1 MHIPFTP
8 NHVQL
13 VSACYPPN
21 AALLTAGPEYAPN
34 SQELSRLTYYA
45 ANRPE
50 KINKLGSELEKR
62 VRADARKAATGN
74 TRARASLLIT
84 LAIIKALATECRR
97 DVALLSPSLLAS
109 VNVTLSSLSTD
120 LEIAARAA
128 TVFTTWTTYT
138 DGLIIGVDLRV
149 TEDYMSCLRHFSR
162 LGHLE
167 HNDRETRNRTRLI
180 GLAALVGAVNS
191 EALYKPSGQFQPQVS
206 IIMRALLIPLL
217 QVDVSVLNHEL
228 TEIKEQPNSPILD
241 EFRSRPTLERRAAS
255 IHVHID
261 GDQGPASADV
271 ANTAL
276 RATSSL
282 LSHTRGVQASLVL
295 QAALDTVEERGAWT
309 QLEHCQ
315 WFAEKAAEWTQY
327 QYRYGIPT
335 RLVECLAAGQ
345 DAPEP
350 TQRQST
356 LAAMITAVF
365 TSPTPLVNLST
376 SDIIGSLISITIRRI
391 TVSPEDSLLPALVEC
406 ISSLG
411 THVYYADQIQDLAE
425 DLIRRLVIVEANG
438 ILGAGK
444 AIRQHARTQA
454 VRCLLAGLLGLIH
467 AADMHDAG
475 RDAED
480 DAKTLGTSPTL
491 PSAPERTSHDGQSQ
505 GHIRPSRR
513 TKVGPEIWQD
523 TLTLLCDGD
532 YAVRAD
538 YAMAL
543 VAYIE
548 NEIPKFGD
556 RADADGVR
564 RPRPLAEGPTQKS
577 NTLNTLIYGDTTT
590 RFLNALHACAYALA
604 TSPRLGLRTS
614 SSSPPSP
621 ERTSPT
627 GTNGDDAS
635 ARSRQGDAPSEATTE
650 RRSLNLP
657 SRSRRTSLVLR
668 MLKDAPARMSVS
680 ARVAADYSDFGNVL
694 AILTAAH
701 EQLPVRSLLTGIPM
715 LVALHSVTQVGETC
729 GPQTATTVRAIKE
742 LVARTWLAVGK
753 VWGCAAVTE
762 SAEKVLS
769 ALSPSSPLPNP
780 PDWQFGSLQPPQQ
793 PVPFPSEGT
802 TNTPI
807 PDIDSR
813 AMLEALASAQ
823 NVQDATGLGQP
834 ELLRRMGVSWSPDSA
849 YKESIEAKSRL
860 DNLSGDGLSPLIKV
874 APALMHADNI
884 SMQSLAR
891 SGRGVGVTDLR
902 EALEGRS
909 SMSNP
914 NLAGRVP
921 SISTL
926 DHTSSVFPGGNS
938 SLGGADQFA
947 KLTPQRSRPQQRS
960 KPRPGEVK
968 DVLNKLGIGR
978 QNGGGALK
986 SSFPAVQRTQPR
998 CVHVIYVTASC
1009 PVAC

>member
-62 VRADARKAATGN
+62 VKVDARKATAGN

-97 DVALLSPSLLAS
+97 DVALLSPSLLSS
-109 VNVTLSSLSTD
+109 VNVTLSSLSAD
-120 LEIAARAA
+120 LEVAARAA
-128 TVFTTWTTYT
+128 SVFTTWTTYT

-149 TEDYMSCLRHFSR
+149 TDDYMSCLRHFAR

-167 HNDRETRNRTRLI
+167 HDDHETRNRTRLI

-191 EALYKPSGQFQPQVS
+191 EALYKPPAQFQPQVS

-228 TEIKEQPNSPILD
+228 AEIKDQPNSPILD

-261 GDQGPASADV
+261 GDQGPTSNDV

-282 LSHTRGVQASLVL
+282 LGHTRGMQASLVL
-295 QAALDTVEERGAWT
+295 QAALDALDERGGWT
-309 QLEHCQ
+309 QLEHCR

-335 RLVECLAAGQ
+335 RLVECLAEGQ

-350 TQRQST
+350 TERQST

-376 SDIIGSLISITIRRI
+376 SDIIASLISITLRRI
-391 TVSPEDSLLPALVEC
+391 TVSPEDKLLPALVEC

-425 DLIRRLVIVEANG
+425 DLIRRLVIVEASG
-438 ILGAGK
+438 IPGVGK
-444 AIRQHARTQA
+444 ADRQQARTQA
-454 VRCLLAGLLGLIH
+454 IRCLLAGLLGLIH

-475 RDAED
+475 KDGED
-480 DAKTLGTSPTL
+480 DAKTVGTSPTL
-491 PSAPERTSHDGQSQ
+491 PQPTERMSNDTQSQ

-513 TKVGPEIWQD
+513 TKVAPEIWQD
-523 TLTLLCDGD
+523 TLSLLCDRD

-548 NEIPKFGD
+548 NEIPKFAD

-577 NTLNTLIYGDTTT
+577 NTFQTVIHGDSTT
-590 RFLNALHACAYALA
+590 RFLHALHACAYALS
-604 TSPRLGLRTS
+604 TSPKLGLRS

-621 ERTSPT
+621 ERNSPAH
-627 GTNGDDAS
+627 TNGDDAS
-635 ARSRQGDAPSEATTE
+635 GRSRAGDAPSEAATSE
-650 RRSLNLP
+650 RRSMNLP

-668 MLKDAPARMSVS
+668 MLKDAPTRMSVT
-680 ARVAADYSDFGNVL
+680 ARVAADYSDFGHIL
-694 AILTAAH
+694 AILTATH

-715 LVALHSVTQVGETC
+715 LVALDAATRLGEASE
-729 GPQTATTVRAIKE
+729 QHTAITIRTIKE
-742 LVARTWLAVGK
+742 LVARTWLVVGR
-753 VWGCAAVTE
+753 VWNCPAVTE
-762 SAEKVLS
+762 SAEK
-769 ALSPSSPLPNP
+769 ALSVLPPASPLPSP
-780 PDWQFGSLQPPQQ
+780 PDWQFGSLQPPQS
-793 PVPFPSEGT
+793 PVPFPSDVQTSG
-802 TNTPI
+802 PL
-807 PDIDSR
+807 PDIDSD
-813 AMLEALASAQ
+813 AMLDALSSAQ
-823 NVQDATGLGQP
+823 NVQEATGLGQQD
-834 ELLRRMGVSWSPDSA
+834 LRRRLGAGWSPDSA
-849 YKESIEAKSRL
+849 YKDSIETKSRI
-860 DNLSGDGLSPLIKV
+860 DNLSADGLSPLIKV

-914 NLAGRVP
+914 NLAAGRVP

-926 DHTSSVFPGGNS
+926 DHTSSVFPGGGS
-938 SLGGADQFA
+938 SVADHGFA
-947 KLTPQRSRPQQRS
+947 KLTPQRSRPQTRA
-960 KPRPGEVK
+960 KPRPGEVRE
-968 DVLNKLGIGR
+968 VLNKLGIGK
-978 QNGGGALK
+978 QNGAGNLK
-986 SSFPAVQRTQPR
+986 SSFPAIQKTQPR
-998 CVHVIYVTASC
+998 
-1009 PVAC
+1009 

>member
-8 NHVQL
+8 NHIQL
-13 VSACYPPN
+13 VSACYPPS
-21 AALLTAGPEYAPN
+21 ATLLTAGPEYAPN

-50 KINKLGSELEKR
+50 KINKLGNELEKR
-62 VRADARKAATGN
+62 VKTDSRKAAAGN
-74 TRARASLLIT
+74 IRARACLLIT
-84 LAIIKALATECRR
+84 LAIFKALATECRR
-97 DVALLSPSLLAS
+97 DVALLSPSLLSS
-109 VNVTLSSLSTD
+109 VNITLSALSAD

-128 TVFTTWTTYT
+128 TVFTAWTTYT
-138 DGLIIGVDLRV
+138 DGLIIGVDLKV
-149 TEDYMSCLRHFSR
+149 TDDYLSCLRHFSR

-167 HNDRETRNRTRLI
+167 HNDHETRNRQIRARHRTRLI

-191 EALYKPSGQFQPQVS
+191 EALYKPSAQFQPQVS

-217 QVDVSVLNHEL
+217 EVDVSVLNHEL
-228 TEIKEQPNSPILD
+228 AEIKEQPNSPILD
-241 EFRSRPTLERRAAS
+241 EFRSRPALERRAAS

-261 GDQGPASADV
+261 GDQGPTSADV

-276 RATSSL
+276 RGTSSL
-282 LSHTRGVQASLVL
+282 LGHTRGMQASLVL
-295 QAALDTVEERGAWT
+295 QAALDTLDERGGWS
-309 QLEHCQ
+309 QLEHCR
-315 WFAEKAAEWTQY
+315 WLAEKAAEWTQY

-345 DAPEP
+345 DAPQP

-376 SDIIGSLISITIRRI
+376 SDILASLLSITIRRI

-425 DLIRRLVIVEANG
+425 DLIRRLVIVEVSG
-438 ILGAGK
+438 IPGVDK
-444 AIRQHARTQA
+444 ASRHKARTQA

-475 RDAED
+475 KDTED
-480 DAKTLGTSPTL
+480 DAKTVGTSPTL
-491 PSAPERTSHDGQSQ
+491 PTPPERTSHDGLGQ
-505 GHIRPSRR
+505 GQIRPSRR
-513 TKVGPEIWQD
+513 TKVAPEIWQD
-523 TLTLLCDGD
+523 TLSLLCDSE

-548 NEIPKFGD
+548 NEIPKFAD
-556 RADADGVR
+556 RVDADGVK

-577 NTLNTLIYGDTTT
+577 TTLNTMLYGDSTT
-590 RFLNALHACAYALA
+590 RFLNALHACAYALL
-604 TSPRLGLRTS
+604 TSPRLGLRS
-614 SSSPPSP
+614 GSSPSSP

-627 GTNGDDAS
+627 NASGDDSS
-635 ARSRQGDAPSEATTE
+635 ARAGDSTSESVTTE
-650 RRSLNLP
+650 RRSMTLP

-668 MLKDAPARMSVS
+668 MLRDAPARLPLS
-680 ARVAADYSDFGNVL
+680 ARVAADLSDYGNIL
-694 AILTAAH
+694 AVLTAVH

-715 LVALHSVTQVGETC
+715 LIALNGATQTSEAYD
-729 GPQTATTVRAIKE
+729 PSTAATVRAIKE
-742 LVARTWLAVGK
+742 LVAKAWLVVGR
-753 VWGCAAVTE
+753 VWDCAAVTE
-762 SAEKVLS
+762 IAEKALS
-769 ALSPSSPLPNP
+769 ALPHNSSLPSL
-780 PDWQFGSLQPPQQ
+780 PDWHFGSLQPPQH
-793 PVPFPSEGT
+793 PIPFPSGGQTSE
-802 TNTPI
+802 PI
-807 PDIDSR
+807 PDIDTD
-813 AMLEALASAQ
+813 AMLEALASAP
-823 NVQDATGLGQP
+823 NVQEATGLGQQD
-834 ELLRRMGVSWSPDSA
+834 LLRRLGSQWTPDSA
-849 YKESIEAKSRL
+849 YKESIETKNRMDS
-860 DNLSGDGLSPLIKV
+860 LSGDGLSPLIKV

-926 DHTSSVFPGGNS
+926 DHTSSVFPG
-938 SLGGADQFA
+938 DQFS
-947 KLTPQRSRPQQRS
+947 KLAPQRSRPQRI
-960 KPRPGEVK
+960 KPRPGEVRE
-968 DVLNKLGIGR
+968 VLNKLGIGK
-978 QNGGGALK
+978 QNGSGNLK
-986 SSFPAVQRTQPR
+986 SSFPAMQKTQPR
-998 CVHVIYVTASC
+998 
-1009 PVAC
+1009 

>member
-8 NHVQL
+8 NHIQL
-13 VSACYPPN
+13 ISACYPPS
-21 AALLTAGPEYAPN
+21 AALLTSGPEYAPN

-62 VRADARKAATGN
+62 VKSDCRKAASGN

-84 LAIIKALATECRR
+84 LSIFKALATECRR
-97 DVALLSPSLLAS
+97 DMPLLSPSLLSS
-109 VNVTLSSLSTD
+109 VNVALSSLSAD

-138 DGLIIGVDLRV
+138 DGLIIGVDLKV
-149 TEDYMSCLRHFSR
+149 TDDYMSCLRHFAR
-162 LGHLE
+162 LGHIE
-167 HNDRETRNRTRLI
+167 HNDHETRNRTRLI

-191 EALYKPSGQFQPQVS
+191 EALYKPSAQFQPQVS

-228 TEIKEQPNSPILD
+228 GEIKEQPNSPILD

-261 GDQGPASADV
+261 GDQGPTSGDV

-282 LSHTRGVQASLVL
+282 LGHTRGLQASLVL
-295 QAALDTVEERGAWT
+295 QAALDTLDERDGWS
-309 QLEHCQ
+309 QIEHCR
-315 WFAEKAAEWTQY
+315 WLAEKAAEWTQY

-335 RLVECLAAGQ
+335 RLVECLAESQ
-345 DAPEP
+345 DAPQP
-350 TQRQST
+350 TQRHST

-376 SDIIGSLISITIRRI
+376 SDIIASLISVTLRRI
-391 TVSPEDSLLPALVEC
+391 TVSPDDSLLPALVEC

-425 DLIRRLVIVEANG
+425 DLIRRLVIVEASG
-438 ILGAGK
+438 IPGAGK
-444 AIRQHARTQA
+444 ANRDKARTQA

-467 AADMHDAG
+467 AADLHDAAK
-475 RDAED
+475 DAED
-480 DAKTLGTSPTL
+480 EAKTVGTSPTL
-491 PSAPERTSHDGQSQ
+491 PTPAERMSHDGPGQ

-523 TLTLLCDGD
+523 TLSLLCDSE

-543 VAYIE
+543 VAYVE
-548 NEIPKFGD
+548 NEIPKFAD
-556 RADADGVR
+556 KVDADGVR

-577 NTLNTLIYGDTTT
+577 NTLNAMLYGDSTT
-590 RFLNALHACAYALA
+590 RFLNALHACVYALS
-604 TSPRLGLRTS
+604 TSPKLGLRS

-621 ERTSPT
+621 DRTSPAQ
-627 GTNGDDAS
+627 GDDSS
-635 ARSRQGDAPSEATTE
+635 ARAGDATSDSVTTE
-650 RRSLNLP
+650 RRSLTHP

-668 MLKDAPARMSVS
+668 MLRDAPARISVS
-680 ARVAADYSDFGNVL
+680 SRVAADLSDFGNILAVL
-694 AILTAAH
+694 TTVH

-715 LVALHSVTQVGETC
+715 LVALNRAATVADSC
-729 GPQTATTVRAIKE
+729 DPSTAAAVRAIKE
-742 LVARTWLAVGK
+742 LVARAWLVVAK
-753 VWGCAAVTE
+753 VWDCPAVAE
-762 SAEKVLS
+762 IAEKALS
-769 ALSPSSPLPNP
+769 ALPSSSSLPSL
-780 PDWQFGSLQPPQQ
+780 PDWQFGSLQPPQH
-793 PVPFPSEGT
+793 PVPLPDGVQLDT
-802 TNTPI
+802 AL
-807 PDIDSR
+807 PDID
-813 AMLEALASAQ
+813 ADAILEALSSAQ
-823 NVQDATGLGQP
+823 NVQEATGLGQHD
-834 ELLRRMGVSWSPDSA
+834 LLRRLGADWSPDSA
-849 YKESIEAKSRL
+849 YRDSIETKSRM
-860 DNLSGDGLSPLIKV
+860 DSLSGDGLSPLIKV
-874 APALMHADNI
+874 APALMHAENL

-926 DHTSSVFPGGNS
+926 DHTSSVYP
-938 SLGGADQFA
+938 GADQFA
-947 KLTPQRSRPQQRS
+947 KLAPQRSRPQRT
-960 KPRPGEVK
+960 KPRPGEVRE
-968 DVLNKLGIGR
+968 VLNKLGIGK
-978 QNGGGALK
+978 QNGLGNVK
-986 SSFPAVQRTQPR
+986 SSFPALQKTQPR
-998 CVHVIYVTASC
+998 
-1009 PVAC
+1009 